1 MKCPHCD
8 KEIPGSLCPK
18 CGETV
23 YDDAT
28 YCMSCATPLKES
40 ARPAHQ
46 GKKFFNDSDDED
58 IDFDN
63 RVLCPDGTCTGI
75 MVDGRCSECGK
86 AEGDKDSLKEEPED
100 TEAKEEVGEAEAIE
114 PAKAEATEPAKEKD
128 A

>member
-8 KEIPGSLCPK
+8 KEIPGSPCPK

-23 YDDAT
+23 YEDAT
-28 YCMSCATPLKES
+28 YCMSCAAPLKES
-40 ARPAHQ
+40 APSVHK
-46 GKKFFNDSDDED
+46 GKNFFNDSDDED

-63 RVLCPDGTCTGI
+63 RILCPDGTCTGI

-86 AEGDKDSLKEEPED
+86 AEGHEASLKEETKEP
-100 TEAKEEVGEAEAIE
+100 EAKEEAGEVET
-114 PAKAEATEPAKEKD
+114 TEPAKEKD